1 MERIDYSW
9 CYVSLSS
16 DICSKEDEDVVYYNC
31 SMCDEHYINC
41 DDDCMIDF
49 D

>member
-1 MERIDYSW
+1 METIDYSW
-9 CYVSLSS
+9 CYMNSS
-16 DICSKEDEDVVYYNC
+16 SNNRSKEEDYVVYYNC

-41 DDDCMIDF
+41 PQDCMIDY